1 MLHCAMRFVAP
12 KVRATVIGCD
22 YCARDGLANAFM
34 RVITHGNY
42 SENRHF
48 Q

>member
-12 KVRATVIGCD
+12 KVRAAVIACD
-22 YCARDGLANAFM
+22 YCAREGLAKAFM
-34 RVITHGNY
+34 RVITQVSY